1 MNKNKERIFSFVSL
15 LAFIVTMIL
24 SLIDGIFIPSCM
36 LMLSLFLFSICY
48 IIKDDKKIYMYMLF
62 LMGILLIIGSLVYTY
77 VRVN

>member
-48 IIKDDKKIYMYMLF
+48 IIKDDKKIYMYLLF
-62 LMGILLIIGSLVYTY
+62 TLGVLLIISSLVYTY